1 MIIDAHAHCGIQD
14 QSPPQDLENYL
25 SYIEGSAIQGVVVFP
40 PVMEIYY
47 RYDAD
52 FTDTS
57 EWRRR
62 RKRANQYLLTLSKP
76 DFEVIPYFFIWNDF
90 AIELLTP
97 QHKGIKWH
105 RHSGEP
111 VYHYDDPRCKQA
123 IDEIRRRNMPIVLEE
138 EFSNTVRF
146 INEIALEVKIII
158 PHLGYLNG
166 GYEKIRDFGLWEKP
180 NIYADTA
187 LASPSQIKDYI
198 NRYGYERIMFGSDF
212 PFGDPQR
219 ELAKVLHLNIPQ
231 EDKELILSL
240 NLRRLLADSKE

>member
-14 QSPPQDLENYL
+14 KSPPQDLKDYL
-25 SYIEGSAIQGVVVFP
+25 SYIEGSDIRGVVVFA
-40 PVMEIYY
+40 PVMEIYD

-52 FTDTS
+52 FADTS
-57 EWRRR
+57 EWSQR
-62 RKRANQYLLTLSKP
+62 RKNANDYLLTLSKP

-90 AIELLTP
+90 AVDLLTP
-97 QHKGIKWH
+97 LHKGIKWH

-111 VYHYDDPRCKQA
+111 VYYYDDPRCGQA

-138 EFSNTVRF
+138 EFKNTVRF

-187 LASPSQIKDYI
+187 LAAPYQIKDYI

-212 PFGDPQR
+212 PFGDPQE
-219 ELAKVLHLNIPQ
+219 ELAKVLGLNISQ

-240 NLRRLLADSKE
+240 NLKRLLADSNN